1 MYLSRRAFLTS
12 SIAAAAGAQAALAG
26 IGQPKAPASP
36 AEPAP
41 ADKLKVAK
49 ADKPLKVLFLGGTVF
64 LGPHTVELLLARGH
78 TVTLFNRGK
87 TFPDLFPEVEK
98 LRGERGTFGKAKAE
112 SDFKSLEAEIA
123 KGRKWDVVIDTSA
136 YVPKYMRASTAVLKD
151 AVSHYVMVAS
161 INVYKSEAEPNQD
174 ENAPTWD
181 KWPEEAAID
190 EKTYGPMKRG
200 CEVVLSEMMP
210 GRWASVRP
218 SLIVGPRDWSSR
230 FSYWPLRAMRGG
242 EILSPVG
249 PEEPCAFVDAR
260 DVAGLLVNIAEKKA
274 VGPVNAL
281 GSPRMT
287 FGPMLAE
294 VLAAAKAAG
303 APASTLTWVPLM
315 FINANNVQAW
325 SDLPAWVPSADPEYA
340 GFASRSGARSVELG
354 ATFRP
359 VKETSADIL
368 KWWNTLPEA
377 RRAKPRP
384 GLTVDRET
392 ELLALW
398 RNTRPQTP

>member
-1 MYLSRRAFLTS
+1 MPLTRRSFLAS
-12 SIAAAAGAQAALAG
+12 SIAAAAGAQAALAALN
-26 IGQPKAPASP
+26 QPPKPHSVPGEAT
-36 AEPAP
+36 EPAP
-41 ADKLKVAK
+41 NVPK
-49 ADKPLKVLFLGGTVF
+49 AEKPLKVLFLGGTVF
-64 LGPHTVELLLARGH
+64 LGPHTVERLLARGH

-87 TFPDLFPEVEK
+87 SFPELFPQLEK
-98 LRGERGTFGKAKAE
+98 LRGDRGTAGKTKSE
-112 SDFKSLEAEIA
+112 CDFKSLEAEIA
-123 KGRKWDVVIDTSA
+123 KGRKWDAVIDTCA
-136 YVPKYMRASTAVLKD
+136 YVPKYMRASTTRLKD

-161 INVYKSEAEPNQD
+161 INAYKSEAEPNQD
-174 ENAPTWD
+174 ENAPTWET
-181 KWPEEAAID
+181 WPEEAGVD

-200 CEVVLSEMMP
+200 CEVALSELMP

-242 EILSPVG
+242 EVLAPVG

-260 DVAGLLVNIAEKKA
+260 DVAGLLVNMAEKKA

-281 GSPRMT
+281 GSPGLT
-287 FGPMLAE
+287 FGTTLSD

-303 APASTLTWVPLM
+303 APPSSLTWVPLS
-315 FINANNVQAW
+315 FITANNVQAW

-340 GFASRSGARSVELG
+340 GFASRSGMRSIELG

-368 KWWNTLPEA
+368 KWWATLPEA
-377 RRAKPRP
+377 RRTRPRP
-384 GLTVDRET
+384 GLSAEREA
-392 ELLALW
+392 ELLSKWHAS
-398 RNTRPQTP
+398 RP